1 MKTSSMAR
9 RGWQKGYDCT
19 GEAWMEGLA
28 RKGDGR
34 LPTRRFT
41 LATFISLFAVIWVI
55 HMAPAAVNAAHTR
68 KWARTVGQG
77 RKIKQQMKEKKHMVH

>member
-1 MKTSSMAR
+1 
-9 RGWQKGYDCT
+9 
-19 GEAWMEGLA
+19 MEGLV
-28 RKGDGR
+28 RNGDGR

-68 KWARTVGQG
+68 TWARTVGQG
-77 RKIKQQMKEKKHMVH
+77 RKKEQQKKKKLMH

>member
-1 MKTSSMAR
+1 
-9 RGWQKGYDCT
+9 
-19 GEAWMEGLA
+19 MEGLA

-77 RKIKQQMKEKKHMVH
+77 RKMEQQMKKKNIWCIEVLVETQKKD